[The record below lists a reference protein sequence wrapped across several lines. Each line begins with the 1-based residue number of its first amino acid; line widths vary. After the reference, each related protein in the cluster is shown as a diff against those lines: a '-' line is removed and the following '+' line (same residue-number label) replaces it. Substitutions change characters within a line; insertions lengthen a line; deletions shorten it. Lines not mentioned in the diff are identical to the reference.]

1 MMVMLEVQH
10 LPVNYRIIGALEEM
24 SMACCWGNGGLALV
38 QSVINPVQVQ
48 KWSFPLEKTTDEC
61 H

>member
-24 SMACCWGNGGLALV
+24 SMACCWGNGGLAL
-38 QSVINPVQVQ
+38 
-48 KWSFPLEKTTDEC
+48 
-61 H
+61 